1 MILKKLLFAC
11 FIIIIC
17 SSFQARPRFDK
28 SDLLGAWIISGVA
41 SKYGTIEYIKKDTLL
56 NTSLGFEFQEEGV
69 FVEMALNLGCGAGPY
84 QRHQGIWQ
92 MTSDSTFLEM
102 RHEKIGS
109 SKQVR
114 EWFIEDLTDSTLTL
128 KPTELNFERIK
139 NGLG

>member
-17 SSFQARPRFDK
+17 SSFQARPRFDEN
-28 SDLLGAWIISGVA
+28 DLLGAWIISGVD
-41 SKYGTIEYIKKDTLL
+41 SKGTIKYIKKDSLL
-56 NTSLGFEFQEEGV
+56 HTSLGFEFQEEGV
-69 FVEMALNLGCGAGPY
+69 CVEMVLNLSCGVGPY

-92 MTSDSTFLEM
+92 KTSDSTFLEM
-102 RHEKIGS
+102 RHEKVGL
-109 SKQVR
+109 SKQIR

-128 KPTELNFERIK
+128 IPLELNFERIK